1 MSCGSD
7 PFINVMGETSVQEVT
22 DLWTIVQ
29 ATKVLIA
36 TNQTQIGLVQ
46 TALTTL
52 VEGGLPD
59 YAGISNSGEAGGESW
74 TFVTLQA
81 RLDSLV
87 EQSVKLF
94 GLLEQ
99 QRRLAVKATPGFLIR
114 RTRPSAFDERGHYW

>member
-1 MSCGSD
+1 MSCGND
-7 PFINVMGETSVQEVT
+7 PF
-22 DLWTIVQ
+22 DKWKIVQ
-29 ATKVLIA
+29 ATNALIE
-36 TNQTQIGLVQ
+36 TNQAQIELVQ

-74 TFVTLQA
+74 TVVTLQA

-114 RTRPSAFDERGHYW
+114 RTRPNASGERGHY